1 MWSVI
6 ESHIGLISACL
17 PCLRPLFYST
27 QRERTEASGKTS
39 YTTSATNHN
48 SKSGGIALS
57 SRLKAKMGSHGAT
70 GRVERE
76 ALATT
81 DSGFERLVDMENGM
95 RKDKFANKSMV
106 TSEEVDDGVR
116 KDRAANKIVVTSD
129 VNQEWQENR
138 SIIK

>member
-27 QRERTEASGKTS
+27 QRERTEASGKTG
-39 YTTSATNHN
+39 YTASASNHN
-48 SKSGGIALS
+48 SKTGGIGLS
-57 SRLKAKMGSHGAT
+57 SRLKAKIGSHGAT

-81 DSGFERLVDMENGM
+81 DSGFERLVEMESGLKKN
-95 RKDKFANKSMV
+95 KNANQ
-106 TSEEVDDGVR
+106 
-116 KDRAANKIVVTSD
+116 IVVTRD
-129 VNQEWQENR
+129 VNQEWQKNHPTTE
-138 SIIK
+138 

>member
-27 QRERTEASGKTS
+27 DKEGPRTTGKPS
-39 YTTSATNHN
+39 YTSSASNFN

-70 GRVERE
+70 DRVERE

-81 DSGFERLVDMENGM
+81 DSGFERLVDMEGGI
-95 RKDKFANKSMV
+95 NKTKNPNHIV
-106 TSEEVDDGVR
+106 ITRDVD
-116 KDRAANKIVVTSD
+116 
-129 VNQEWQENR
+129 QEWQQHQPTDKR
-138 SIIK
+138 